1 MPPVELIRDPPALA
15 FFLVDEKFRQTVIVG
30 LVIGSLYALIAL
42 GFVLIYKASQVVNF
56 AQGEFVML
64 GGYIAAVLLTA
75 YNIPLM
81 LALPLVLLIGAALGM
96 VVERLMLRPLIGK
109 PLIAI
114 VMATIGLAAILRGGV
129 ATLWLPFY
137 SPDNQR
143 ELPGLSIFGFKPFD
157 DTIVNILDTPIRRS
171 DLWAVGLA
179 VLFIVAFTIFF
190 RYTRT
195 GIAMQAV
202 ADDQGAAQAQGISVK
217 QVFAIA
223 WAIAIMVAFVGGM
236 LLGVRQGVSVTNLS
250 AIGLKVFPAVILG
263 GLESLTGAIVGG
275 IVIGLLEQFTG
286 AYLNPPLERSGI
298 NAGGLDGVMPFVVLI
313 VILMIRPHGLF
324 GRPAIERV

>member
-1 MPPVELIRDPPALA
+1 MELLGDIPSLA
-15 FFLVDEKFRQTVIVG
+15 FFLIEEKFRQTVIVG

-42 GFVLIYKASQVVNF
+42 GFVLIYKASEVVNF

-64 GGYIAAVLLTA
+64 GGFIAVVLVTDGGM
-75 YNIPLM
+75 P
-81 LALPLVLLIGAALGM
+81 LALAFPLTLLIGAAIGFVL
-96 VVERLMLRPLIGK
+96 ERTMLRPLIGK

-114 VMATIGLAAILRGGV
+114 VMATIGLAAVLRGGV
-129 ATLWLPFY
+129 ALLWRPETRVF
-137 SPDNQR
+137 PN
-143 ELPGLSIFGFKPFD
+143 LSIAGFKPFD
-157 DTIVNILDTPIRRS
+157 PTVISILDTPIRRS
-171 DLWAVGLA
+171 DLWAVA
-179 VLFIVAFTIFF
+179 FAALFIVLFTLFF

-202 ADDQGAAQAQGISVK
+202 ADDQGAAQAMGISVR

-223 WAIAIMVAFVGGM
+223 WAVATVVAFVGGM
-236 LLGVRQGVSVTNLS
+236 LLGVRQGVSVAGLS

-275 IVIGLLEQFTG
+275 IAIGLLEQFTG
-286 AYLNPPLERSGI
+286 AYLNPPLEASGI

-313 VILMIRPHGLF
+313 IILMIRPHGLF
-324 GRPAIERV
+324 GREHVVRV

>member
-1 MPPVELIRDPPALA
+1 MELTSDLPALA
-15 FFLVDEKFRQTVIVG
+15 FFLVEEKFRQTVVVG

-42 GFVLIYKASQVVNF
+42 GFVLIYKASEVVNF

-64 GGYIAAVLLTA
+64 GGYVGAVLLTG
-75 YNIPLM
+75 YDIPLM
-81 LALPLVLLIGAALGM
+81 LALPLVLLVGAALG
-96 VVERLMLRPLIGK
+96 VLVERLMLRPLIGK

-114 VMATIGLAAILRGGV
+114 VMATIGLGAILRGGV

-143 ELPGLSIFGFKPFD
+143 ELPGLSVFGFKPFD
-157 DTIVNILDTPIRRS
+157 DTVVQILDTPIRRS

-223 WAIAIMVAFVGGM
+223 WAVALLVAFVGGL

-298 NAGGLDGVMPFVVLI
+298 NAGGLDAVMPFIILI
-313 VILMIRPHGLF
+313 VILMVRPHGLF
-324 GRPAIERV
+324 GRPQIERV

>member
-1 MPPVELIRDPPALA
+1 MDLIGHAQPIA
-15 FFLVDEKFRQTVIVG
+15 FFLFEEKFRQTVIVG

-42 GFVLIYKASQVVNF
+42 GFVLIYKASEVVNF

-64 GGYIAAVLLTA
+64 GGYVAAVAMTG
-75 YNIPLM
+75 YDIPLM
-81 LALPLVLLIGAALGM
+81 LALPLVLLIGAALGIL
-96 VVERLMLRPLIGK
+96 VERLMLRPLIGK

-114 VMATIGLAAILRGGV
+114 VMATIGLGAILRGGV

-137 SPDNQR
+137 SPENQQQ
-143 ELPGLSIFGFKPFD
+143 LPHLSVLGFKPFD
-157 DTIVNILDTPIRRS
+157 DTIINVLDTPIRRS

-179 VLFIVAFTIFF
+179 VLLIVAFTIFF

-202 ADDQGAAQAQGISVK
+202 ADDQGAAQAMGISVK

-223 WAIAIMVAFVGGM
+223 WAVALMVAFVGGM

-250 AIGLKVFPAVILG
+250 GIGLKVFPAVILG

-286 AYLNPPLERSGI
+286 AYLNPPLERGGI
-298 NAGGLDGVMPFVVLI
+298 NAGGLDAVMPFVVLI
-313 VILMIRPHGLF
+313 VILMIRPYGLF

>member
-1 MPPVELIRDPPALA
+1 MDLWSDLPALA
-15 FFLVDEKFRQTVIVG
+15 FFLVEEKFRQTVIVG

-42 GFVLIYKASQVVNF
+42 GFVLIYKASEVVNF
-56 AQGEFVML
+56 AQGEFVMV
-64 GGYIAAVLLTA
+64 GGYVAAVMLTG
-75 YNIPLM
+75 YDIPLA
-81 LALPLVLLIGAALGM
+81 LALPLILLIGAALGV

-109 PLIAI
+109 PIIAI

-137 SPDNQR
+137 SPENQR
-143 ELPGLSIFGFKPFD
+143 ELPGLSLFGFKPFD
-157 DTIVNILDTPIRRS
+157 DTIVNIFDTPIRRS
-171 DLWAVGLA
+171 DLWAVGFA
-179 VLFIVAFTIFF
+179 VILIVAFTLFF
-190 RYTRT
+190 RFTRT

-202 ADDQGAAQAQGISVK
+202 ADDQAAAQSMGISVK

-223 WAIAIMVAFVGGM
+223 WAVALMVAFIGGM

-263 GLESLTGAIVGG
+263 GLESLSGAIIGG
-275 IVIGLLEQFTG
+275 IIIGLLEQFTG

-298 NAGGLDGVMPFVVLI
+298 NAGGFDAVMPFIVLI
-313 VILMIRPHGLF
+313 IILMIRPHGLF
-324 GRPAIERV
+324 GRAAIERV

>member
-1 MPPVELIRDPPALA
+1 MDVAHALPSLA
-15 FFLVDEKFRQTVIVG
+15 FFLFDEKFRQTVIVG

-64 GGYIAAVLLTA
+64 GGYVAAVLLTG
-75 YNIPLM
+75 YDIPLA
-81 LALPLVLLIGAALGM
+81 LVLPLVLLVGAALG
-96 VVERLMLRPLIGK
+96 VLVERLMLRPLIGK

-114 VMATIGLAAILRGGV
+114 VMATIGLGAILRGGV
-129 ATLWLPFY
+129 AALWLPFY

-143 ELPGLSIFGFKPFD
+143 ELPGLRLFGFKPFD
-157 DTIVNILDTPIRRS
+157 DTIVNIFDTPIRRS

-179 VLFIVAFTIFF
+179 VVFIVLFTLFF

-202 ADDQGAAQAQGISVK
+202 ADDQAATQSMGISVK

-223 WAIAIMVAFVGGM
+223 WAVALLVAFVGGM

-250 AIGLKVFPAVILG
+250 GIGLKVFPAVILG

-298 NAGGLDGVMPFVVLI
+298 NAGGLDGVMPFIVLI
-313 VILMIRPHGLF
+313 IILMIRPHGLF
-324 GRPAIERV
+324 GRLQIERV

>member
-1 MPPVELIRDPPALA
+1 MDVAHALPSLA
-15 FFLVDEKFRQTVIVG
+15 FFLFDEKFRQTVIVG

-64 GGYIAAVLLTA
+64 GGYVAAVLLTG
-75 YNIPLM
+75 YDIPLA
-81 LALPLVLLIGAALGM
+81 LALPLVLLVGAALG
-96 VVERLMLRPLIGK
+96 VLVERLMLRPLIGK

-114 VMATIGLAAILRGGV
+114 VMATIGLGAILRGGV
-129 ATLWLPFY
+129 AALWLPFY

-143 ELPGLSIFGFKPFD
+143 ELPGLSLFGFKPFD
-157 DTIVNILDTPIRRS
+157 DTIVNIFDTPIRRS

-179 VLFIVAFTIFF
+179 VVFIVLFTLFF

-202 ADDQGAAQAQGISVK
+202 ADDQAAAQSMGISVK

-223 WAIAIMVAFVGGM
+223 WAVALLVAFVGGM

-250 AIGLKVFPAVILG
+250 GIGLKVFPAVILG

-298 NAGGLDGVMPFVVLI
+298 NAGGLDGVMPFIVLI
-313 VILMIRPHGLF
+313 IILMIRPHGLF
-324 GRPAIERV
+324 GRPQIERV

>member
-1 MPPVELIRDPPALA
+1 MHELPALA
-15 FFLVDEKFRQTVIVG
+15 FFLVEEKFRQTVIVG

-56 AQGEFVML
+56 AQGEFVMV
-64 GGYIAAVLLTA
+64 GGFIAVVMVTDGSM
-75 YNIPLM
+75 PL
-81 LALPLVLLIGAALGM
+81 AIAFPLVLIVGAAIGFII
-96 VVERLMLRPLIGK
+96 ERTMLRPLIGK

-114 VMATIGLAAILRGGV
+114 VMATIGLGAVLRGGV
-129 ATLWLPFY
+129 ATLWRPETRVF
-137 SPDNQR
+137 P
-143 ELPGLSIFGFKPFD
+143 EIGIGPIKPFD
-157 DTIVNILDTPIRRS
+157 PTVIQILDTPIRKS
-171 DLWAVGLA
+171 DLWAVGFA
-179 VLFIVAFTIFF
+179 IVFIVLFTLFF

-202 ADDQGAAQAQGISVK
+202 ADDQAAAQSMGISVK

-223 WAIAIMVAFVGGM
+223 WAVATMVAFIGGM
-236 LLGVRQGVSVTNLS
+236 LLGNRQGVSVAGLS
-250 AIGLKVFPAVILG
+250 GIGLKVFPAVILG

-275 IVIGLLEQFTG
+275 ITIGLLEQFTG
-286 AYLNPPLERSGI
+286 AYLNPPLESSGI

-324 GRPAIERV
+324 GREQIERV

>member
-1 MPPVELIRDPPALA
+1 V
-15 FFLVDEKFRQTVIVG
+15 VVG

-64 GGYIAAVLLTA
+64 GGYIAAVLLTG
-75 YNIPLM
+75 YDIPLM
-81 LALPLVLLIGAALGM
+81 LALPLVLLVGAALG
-96 VVERLMLRPLIGK
+96 VLVERLMLRPLIGK

-143 ELPGLSIFGFKPFD
+143 ELPGISIFGFKPFD
-157 DTIVNILDTPIRRS
+157 DTIVTILDTPIRRS

-179 VLFIVAFTIFF
+179 ILFIVAFTIFF

-202 ADDQGAAQAQGISVK
+202 ADDQGAAQAQGISVR

-223 WAIAIMVAFVGGM
+223 WAVAIMVAFVGGM

-275 IVIGLLEQFTG
+275 ILIGLLEQFTG

-313 VILMIRPHGLF
+313 VVLMIRPYGLF

>member
-1 MPPVELIRDPPALA
+1 MELLFDLPTLA
-15 FFLVDEKFRQTVIVG
+15 FFLVEEKFRQTVIVG

-42 GFVLIYKASQVVNF
+42 GFVLIYKASEVVNF
-56 AQGEFVML
+56 AQGEFVMV
-64 GGYIAAVLLTA
+64 GGYVAAVLLTG
-75 YNIPLM
+75 YDIPLA
-81 LALPLVLLIGAALGM
+81 LALPLILLIGAALG
-96 VVERLMLRPLIGK
+96 VLVERLMLRPLIGK

-114 VMATIGLAAILRGGV
+114 VMATIGLGAILRGGV

-143 ELPGLSIFGFKPFD
+143 ELPGLSIAGFKPFD
-157 DTIVNILDTPIRRS
+157 DTVLNILDTPIRRS
-171 DLWAVGLA
+171 DLWAVGFA
-179 VLFIVAFTIFF
+179 VVFIVAFTIFF
-190 RYTRT
+190 RFTRT

-202 ADDQGAAQAQGISVK
+202 ADDQAAAQSMGISVK

-223 WAIAIMVAFVGGM
+223 WAVALLVAFVGGM
-236 LLGVRQGVSVTNLS
+236 LMGVRQGVSVANLS
-250 AIGLKVFPAVILG
+250 GIGLKVFPAVILG

-298 NAGGLDGVMPFVVLI
+298 NAGGLDAVMPFIVLI
-313 VILMIRPHGLF
+313 IVLMIRPHGLF
-324 GRPAIERV
+324 GREQIERV